1 METGPYNLWPREFC
15 SISTAAD
22 TGLPGFQG
30 REQRPQLSMGGMS
43 LSHFKSSMWRDS
55 VAAVLENVIS
65 HTVSPS
71 YESAALTCFPAPL
84 SCCFA
89 GILVYFS
96 RTYSLVCFR
105 CWEYLLP
112 ICSLSD
118 SFIVISFLK

>member
-71 YESAALTCFPAPL
+71 YESAALTCFPAPFPAVL
-84 SCCFA
+84 QA
-89 GILVYFS
+89 
-96 RTYSLVCFR
+96 
-105 CWEYLLP
+105 
-112 ICSLSD
+112 
-118 SFIVISFLK
+118 FLCIFLELTP